1 MGRSTDQHWRLR
13 KKSNFC
19 IALHP
24 SSLRRTNRT
33 PHSSGLARLEFEAF
47 YFAAQFG
54 LFTGPSTFV
63 MDPKSGIPQS
73 GLHEN
78 INDYN
83 SKVKVFHS
91 AFKCVDRGAMLA
103 LSDL

>member
-1 MGRSTDQHWRLR
+1 
-13 KKSNFC
+13 
-19 IALHP
+19 
-24 SSLRRTNRT
+24 
-33 PHSSGLARLEFEAF
+33 
-47 YFAAQFG
+47 
-54 LFTGPSTFV
+54 